1 MRGRDK
7 PGVGDTEMDI
17 SAAAWVEGW
26 EKFLAGEREALV
38 GRANGRLAYA
48 LRTTLPGE
56 SREELD
62 RLIEEDRRLARAG
75 LVSLVAED
83 GSIDHKH
90 VDELTPE
97 DMPARRRA
105 ETARL
110 DWLMERTDRRLEL
123 LGVKLNRPGNT
134 PDGPGSSERM
144 PLGDL
149 VEVSP
154 GSLSRGTAGD

>member
-1 MRGRDK
+1 MRGRDAR
-7 PGVGDTEMDI
+7 GEEDTGMDI
-17 SAAAWVEGW
+17 SAAARVEGW
-26 EKFLAGEREALV
+26 EMFLAGEREALA
-38 GRANGRLAYA
+38 GRANGRLADA

-62 RLIEEDRRLARAG
+62 RLIKEDTCLAQAG

-83 GSIDHKH
+83 GPIDHKH

-123 LGVKLNRPGNT
+123 LGVKLNRPGNMLA
-134 PDGPGSSERM
+134 GSGSPVRM
-144 PLGDL
+144 PLGDV
-149 VEVSP
+149 VEGP
-154 GSLSRGTAGD
+154 PASLGRGMAGY

>member
-1 MRGRDK
+1 MRASNT
-7 PGVGDTEMDI
+7 PGEEDRGMAI
-17 SAAAWVEGW
+17 SAAAQLQGW
-26 EKFLAGEREALV
+26 EMFMVGEREALV

-62 RLIEEDRRLARAG
+62 RLIEEDRRLAQAG
-75 LVSLVAED
+75 LVSLVADE
-83 GSIDHKH
+83 GTISYKP

-123 LGVKLNRPGNT
+123 LGVKLNRPGNMLA
-134 PDGPGSSERM
+134 GSGSPVRM
-144 PLGDL
+144 PLGDV
-149 VEVSP
+149 VEGP
-154 GSLSRGTAGD
+154 PASLGRGTAGY

>member
-38 GRANGRLAYA
+38 GRANGRLANA

-123 LGVKLNRPGNT
+123 LGVKLNRAGNT

-154 GSLSRGTAGD
+154 GSLSRETAGD

>member
-1 MRGRDK
+1 MRDAPGEEDK
-7 PGVGDTEMDI
+7 GIDI
-17 SAAAWVEGW
+17 SAAARVEGW
-26 EKFLAGEREALV
+26 EMFMVGDREALV
-38 GRANGRLAYA
+38 GRACRWLAHA

-62 RLIEEDRRLARAG
+62 RLIEKDRRLAQAG

-83 GSIDHKH
+83 GTIDHKH

-110 DWLMERTDRRLEL
+110 DWLTERTDRRLEL
-123 LGVKLNRPGNT
+123 LGVKLEPTQLHAKRC
-134 PDGPGSSERM
+134 
-144 PLGDL
+144 
-149 VEVSP
+149 
-154 GSLSRGTAGD
+154 SLPRTHAFPRAS

>member
-1 MRGRDK
+1 MRGSNT
-7 PGVGDTEMDI
+7 PGQEDRGMAI
-17 SAAAWVEGW
+17 SATARLQGW
-26 EKFLAGEREALV
+26 EMFMVGEREALV
-38 GRANGRLAYA
+38 GRATGRLAYA

-62 RLIEEDRRLARAG
+62 RLIEEDRRLAQAG
-75 LVSLVAED
+75 LVSLVADE
-83 GSIDHKH
+83 GTISYKP

-123 LGVKLNRPGNT
+123 LGVKLNRPGNMLA
-134 PDGPGSSERM
+134 GSGSPVRM
-144 PLGDL
+144 PLGDV
-149 VEVSP
+149 VEGP
-154 GSLSRGTAGD
+154 PASLGRGTAGY

>member
-1 MRGRDK
+1 MRET
-7 PGVGDTEMDI
+7 PGEDRRKDG
-17 SAAAWVEGW
+17 SAAARVEGW
-26 EKFLAGEREALV
+26 EMFMVGEREALV
-38 GRANGRLAYA
+38 GRASGRLGYV

-62 RLIEEDRRLARAG
+62 RLIEEDRRLAQAG
-75 LVSLVAED
+75 LVSLVADD
-83 GSIDHKH
+83 GTISHKH

-105 ETARL
+105 DTARL

-134 PDGPGSSERM
+134 PYRPGSSERM

-149 VEVSP
+149 AQGSP
-154 GSLSRGTAGD
+154 GSPFRGPAGD